1 MLHYIDSIRCYKNVK
16 GNDIRRYS
24 MFSSQVK
31 YLLVKKQIFGVI
43 RLYYLEVFE
52 YWMVNYIKLLA
63 NLLTI
68 ELNQD
73 T

>member
-1 MLHYIDSIRCYKNVK
+1 
-16 GNDIRRYS
+16 